1 VSGSTVWGAVKSSD
15 LAGEM
20 TINMAGEIEA

>member
-1 VSGSTVWGAVKSSD
+1 VKSSD

-20 TINMAGEIEA
+20 TINMAGEIEAYSAKR